1 VAGLEELFRLDLRKA
16 AFLERL
22 NRFTVKAAAPDGTV
36 LLLHNRN
43 TGKLGDL
50 LQPGAV
56 LYYLEGSK
64 SNAKRTSG
72 TLVGVVVTG
81 EDAAL
86 IDPYLQAR
94 AFEVAW
100 ERGLIGWL
108 RGWTL
113 HKKEVRYGGV
123 RFDYAIS
130 SSSGMSGYLELKS
143 AVFHDST
150 GNCMYPDVPSERGRR
165 HLKMLEAIASQGM
178 RAVMA
183 FVAAHPLCR
192 SFRPCDSCDP
202 DFANLLRESR
212 GRGVEVRAVGMALKT
227 DGSTYL
233 TSGDLPISLT

>member
-1 VAGLEELFRLDLRKA
+1 
-16 AFLERL
+16 
-22 NRFTVKAAAPDGTV
+22 
-36 LLLHNRN
+36 
-43 TGKLGDL
+43 
-50 LQPGAV
+50 
-56 LYYLEGSK
+56 
-64 SNAKRTSG
+64 
-72 TLVGVVVTG
+72 
-81 EDAAL
+81 
-86 IDPYLQAR
+86 
-94 AFEVAW
+94 
-100 ERGLIGWL
+100 
-108 RGWTL
+108 L

>member
-1 VAGLEELFRLDLRKA
+1 LEELLRLDLRRA

-36 LLLHNRN
+36 LLHNRN

-50 LQPGAV
+50 LQPGAM

-72 TLVGVVVTG
+72 TLVGVAVTD

-94 AFEVAW
+94 SFEVAW

-113 HKKEVRYGGV
+113 QKKEVRY
-123 RFDYAIS
+123 
-130 SSSGMSGYLELKS
+130 
-143 AVFHDST
+143 
-150 GNCMYPDVPSERGRR
+150 
-165 HLKMLEAIASQGM
+165 
-178 RAVMA
+178 
-183 FVAAHPLCR
+183 
-192 SFRPCDSCDP
+192 
-202 DFANLLRESR
+202 
-212 GRGVEVRAVGMALKT
+212 
-227 DGSTYL
+227 
-233 TSGDLPISLT
+233 